1 MLRHHYAETELS
13 QIPIQKPDLLTESH
27 NNGIPLASYN
37 LMPLKTLEERA
48 SEAISRLESC
58 QICPRHCSVNRLK
71 DEKGF
76 CHGERHT
83 RIYSYAPHFGEEPP
97 LVGTR
102 GSGTIFFSGCNLAC
116 VFCQNYEISQL
127 DHGTEVRTVGLATIM
142 KRLQDLGCHNI
153 NFVTPSH
160 YVPQILEALIIARAM
175 GLTVPLVYNSGG
187 YDSVETLQLL
197 DGIFDIY
204 MPDMKYG
211 SDEMALKYSNAL
223 EYTRY
228 AKAAILEM
236 HRQVGDLEI
245 DDDDDD
251 GVALRGLLVR
261 HLVLPRGAAG
271 TAEVVRFLSQEV
283 SGNTYLNVMAQYR
296 PEYKACGYSELDR
309 SLTTQEYE
317 EAVRMAAD
325 AGLTRGLDIY

>member
-1 MLRHHYAETELS
+1 MLA
-13 QIPIQKPDLLTESH
+13 QKADLL
-27 NNGIPLASYN
+27 
-37 LMPLKTLEERA
+37 
-48 SEAISRLESC
+48 EALSSPCRL
-58 QICPRHCSVNRLK
+58 CPHLCGARRR
-71 DEKGF
+71 D
-76 CHGERHT
+76 GERG
-83 RIYSYAPHFGEEPP
+83 RCRLGSEVLVASASPHFGEEAP
-97 LVGTR
+97 LVGQG
-102 GSGTIFFSGCNLAC
+102 GSGTIFFASCNLAC

-127 DHGTEVRTVGLATIM
+127 DQGTEVRAIGLAMMM
-142 KRLQDLGCHNI
+142 KRLQDLGCHNM

-160 YVPQILEALIIARAM
+160 FVPQILETLILARKM

-187 YDSVETLQLL
+187 YDSVETLRLL

-211 SDEMALKYSNAL
+211 SDEMALEYSNAP

-245 DDDDDD
+245 DDE
-251 GVALRGLLVR
+251 GVAVRGLLVR
-261 HLVLPRGAAG
+261 HLVLPAGAAG

-309 SLTTQEYE
+309 SITVREYRE
-317 EAVRMAAD
+317 TVRMAAD

>member
-1 MLRHHYAETELS
+1 M
-13 QIPIQKPDLLTESH
+13 
-27 NNGIPLASYN
+27 ASYN
-37 LMPLKTLEERA
+37 RMSQDVLEERA

-58 QICPRHCSVNRLK
+58 QICPRHCRVNRLK
-71 DEKGF
+71 DELGF
-76 CHGERHT
+76 CRGERHA

-97 LVGTR
+97 LVGVH
-102 GSGTIFFSGCNLAC
+102 GSGTVFFSGCNLSC

-127 DHGTEVRTVGLATIM
+127 NQGIKLMAEGLAAMMI
-142 KRLQDLGCHNI
+142 RLQDLGCHNI
-153 NFVTPSH
+153 NFVTPTH
-160 YVPQILEALIIARAM
+160 FVPQILEALTLAKEA

-211 SDEMALKYSNAL
+211 SDEKALEYSNAH

-228 AKAAILEM
+228 AKSAILEM
-236 HRQVGDLEI
+236 QRQVGDLEI
-245 DDDDDD
+245 DTD
-251 GVALRGLLVR
+251 GVAARGLLVR
-261 HLVLPRGAAG
+261 HLVLPDGAAG

-283 SGNTYLNVMAQYR
+283 SENTYLNVMAQYR
-296 PEYKACGYSELDR
+296 PEYMACGYSKLNR
-309 SLTTQEYE
+309 SITTVEFK